1 MGLRFKSA
9 RTRIEVWTALPR
21 ATNWGCELLLPPPP
35 YPSLISQRS
44 WRGCA
49 RAAIGRLRR
58 PYLSQGLLN
67 LKQAR

>member
-35 YPSLISQRS
+35 TRVSSPNA
-44 WRGCA
+44 RGGAA
-49 RAAIGRLRR
+49 REQ
-58 PYLSQGLLN
+58 LSGG
-67 LKQAR
+67 